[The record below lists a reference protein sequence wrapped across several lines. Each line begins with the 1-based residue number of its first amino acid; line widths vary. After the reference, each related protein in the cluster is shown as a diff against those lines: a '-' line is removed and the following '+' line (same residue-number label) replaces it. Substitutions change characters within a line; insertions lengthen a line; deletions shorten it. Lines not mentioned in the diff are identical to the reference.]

1 MKLMAFFKDCVNLVD
16 IIPDKYLSIAICKKM
31 TMSLAITKSNS
42 CRSMIYLQKCTQMNN
57 L

>member
-16 IIPDKYLSIAICKKM
+16 IMPDKYLSLAICKKM
-31 TMSLAITKSNS
+31 TMSLAIAKSNS
-42 CRSMIYLQKCTQMNN
+42 YRSMIYLQKCTQMNN